1 MSNIPQFASKNFIGI
16 DLHSDNAQICVMN
29 TVMDEDGHVAGKVL
43 FNKKISLIKG
53 HEAFIKAIE
62 PFCKGVKHIVAVES
76 TYNWYWMADE
86 FEKRDWNLV
95 LADPSTVSEDKK
107 KATNDRTDAEFIAER
122 LRHDNLNYTQI
133 LDRDI
138 RHLRDLIRMRMETVK
153 ERASRKIKL
162 INLFTNQLCIR
173 IKSSELKMMEELY
186 TESKTEP
193 EKEIELMET
202 LHGYG
207 ITNRAQ
213 MFKVMCIISELSFFS
228 QEVTKLEEEID
239 AIVEEYSK
247 SNHEIQAMAS
257 KLRTIKGCGKVL
269 SNVIAFEIG
278 TMARFKEAG
287 QFASYCRLAPTS
299 KLSNGSSK
307 GMGNAKNGNAYLSWA
322 FTELANLT
330 TRFNEPIKKYYDR
343 MFKRQKLRVKAIRTL
358 AAKLARAV
366 WHMLK
371 KNEGFDLQR
380 LFG

>member
-1 MSNIPQFASKNFIGI
+1 MTNIPQFASKNFIGI
-16 DLHSDNAQICVMN
+16 DLHSDNVQICVMN
-29 TVMDEDGHVAGKVL
+29 TVLDEEGQVSGKVV

-53 HEAFIKAIE
+53 PEAFIEAIT
-62 PFCKGVKHIVAVES
+62 PFCEGVKHIVAVES

-86 FEKRDWNLV
+86 FEKRGWNLV

-107 KATNDRTDAEFIAER
+107 KATNDRTDAEFIADR
-122 LRHDNLNYTQI
+122 LRHNNLNYTQI
-133 LDRDI
+133 LDRDT
-138 RHLRDLIRMRMETVK
+138 RHLRDLIRMRMETVQ
-153 ERASRKIKL
+153 ERASRKIQL
-162 INLFTNQLCIR
+162 INLFTNQLCTR
-173 IKSSELKMMEELY
+173 IKSSELVLMEELY
-186 TESKTEP
+186 TQSREEP
-193 EKEIELMET
+193 EKEVELMEH
-202 LHGYG
+202 LFCKG

-213 MFKVMCIISELSFFS
+213 MFKVMCIISELSFFN
-228 QEVTKLEEEID
+228 QEVLKLEAEID
-239 AIVEEYSK
+239 AILEEFK
-247 SNHEIQAMAS
+247 NHESYGLAN

-269 SNVIAFEIG
+269 SNLIAFEIG
-278 TMARFKEAG
+278 TMTRFKEAG

-322 FTELANLT
+322 FTELANLAI
-330 TRFNEPIKKYYDR
+330 RFNDPIRKYYDR

-371 KNEGFDLQR
+371 KNENFDLQR